1 MLRHEYRT
9 REKEEKTEDLE
20 EDLKTEALYV
30 RALLPAPISS
40 SSLEATWCYIPTEQ
54 LGGDAFGYHWID
66 EDHFAMYLID
76 ADNSQFS
83 HSMKGDRNELTQCL
97 RAAGTFL
104 TGCALQQKARS
115 AAGLTLEE
123 LLINAIKYGSPNGD
137 GHDIRV
143 EIDLD
148 PIHVQITVEDN
159 GIPFDPTPQPPPEFP
174 TNARHAK
181 VGGLGLEMIREMNP
195 SMHYE
200 RNGSG
205 NRITVSMDR

>member
-1 MLRHEYRT
+1 VLRHEYRT
-9 REKEEKTEDLE
+9 LKEVEKTEDLE

-83 HSMKGDRNELTQCL
+83 HSMKGDRSELTQCL
-97 RAAGTFL
+97 SAAGRFL
-104 TGCALQQKARS
+104 AGCALQQKARS

-143 EIDLD
+143 AIDLD

-159 GIPFDPTPQPPPEFP
+159 GIPFGPTRQPPPEFP
-174 TNARHAK
+174 TDARHAK
-181 VGGLGLEMIREMNP
+181 VGGFGLEMIREMNP